1 MTLSSALKSI
11 PTNEHVYICPGK
23 LMHELRMIMILS
35 KIYLEN
41 THLENLNRYGLV
53 LQLHIQH
60 KLCLETPY
68 LSSILYTKSSGGI

>member
-1 MTLSSALKSI
+1 
-11 PTNEHVYICPGK
+11 
-23 LMHELRMIMILS
+23 MIMILS